1 MLFIEHW
8 SSFDEIFL
16 MTMICLDH
24 GQILKDI
31 KALVLYQDGA
41 EFMNKWRRKMVEEGS
56 QLSQVYLEK
65 WPLNSAYLCVK
76 ATRSQLLRSLSI
88 LVHFVE
94 FEMINC
100 LFDDVCA

>member
-1 MLFIEHW
+1 
-8 SSFDEIFL
+8 

-65 WPLNSAYLCVK
+65 
-76 ATRSQLLRSLSI
+76 
-88 LVHFVE
+88 
-94 FEMINC
+94 
-100 LFDDVCA
+100 